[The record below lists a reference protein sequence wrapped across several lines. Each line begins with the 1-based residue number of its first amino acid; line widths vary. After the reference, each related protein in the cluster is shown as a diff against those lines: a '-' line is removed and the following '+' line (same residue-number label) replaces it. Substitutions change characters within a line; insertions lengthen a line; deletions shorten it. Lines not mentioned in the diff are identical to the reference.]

1 MASGLSVLDVVKK
14 LRAIKAIVNTLDII
28 ILHFGGN
35 DLGRIGLKSIR
46 FHIYFITNFIN
57 DNFHNCKIM
66 WSQIL
71 PRTSWRYSDNLAA
84 MEEYRK
90 RMNAYAA
97 TKVIAKKWC
106 LY

>member
-1 MASGLSVLDVVKK
+1 VARAILDVVKK
-14 LRAIKAIVNTLDII
+14 LRAIMAIVDTPDVI

-35 DLGRIGLKSIR
+35 DLGCIGLKSR
-46 FHIYFITNFIN
+46 LHIDFIINFIN

-84 MEEYRK
+84 KE
-90 RMNAYAA
+90 N
-97 TKVIAKKWC
+97 
-106 LY
+106 